1 MLFSNLKDIL
11 PVRRISAISGISS
24 STVYY
29 KPSVRR
35 VRRLPVETENMI
47 VEMAGE
53 RPTYGYRRI
62 WAILRNKGIHL
73 NQKTVRKVLKMH
85 SLSLPASKHK
95 GRTKSRNLFKPT
107 GPDQLWETDITY
119 IPTESGMTY
128 LMCVKDCFS
137 KEWQGYNYANSCMA
151 SDAIG
156 SVEDAVMRTFDG
168 DVPEGLVLRVDNGP
182 QYQSGNFRR
191 AMKLLGMKLE
201 YIQKHTPEDN
211 GNIESFHNSIKT
223 DYFWPNEFADIYEA
237 RKMVEYAFNDYN
249 QVRPHSSVMYLPPS
263 EFRRR
268 WESSEEFRVE
278 YAKFLASAKRKTGK
292 YENKIKEV
300 EANGI

>member
-29 KPSVRR
+29 KPSVGRM
-35 VRRLPVETENMI
+35 RRLPVETENMI

-62 WAILRNKGIHL
+62 WVILRNRGIHL

-85 SLSLPASKHK
+85 SLSLPASRHK

-107 GPDQLWETDITY
+107 GPDQLWKTDITH

-137 KEWQGYNYANSCMA
+137 KEWQGYNHANSCMA

-182 QYQSGNFRR
+182 RYQSGNFRR

-211 GNIESFHNSIKT
+211 VDIESFHNSLKM
-223 DYFWPNEFADIYEA
+223 DYIWVNDLETFQDAE
-237 RKMVEYAFNDYN
+237 KLMEYAFTDYN
-249 QVRPHSSVMYLPPS
+249 TVRPHSSVMYLPPS

-268 WESSEEFRVE
+268 WESGEEFRVE
-278 YAKFLASAKRKTGK
+278 YVKFLASVKRKIR
-292 YENKIKEV
+292 EKIEEV
-300 EANGI
+300 EANGF

>member
-1 MLFSNLKDIL
+1 MTVLDDLKDKVPL
-11 PVRRISAISGISS
+11 REISRISGISLS
-24 STVYY
+24 EYYY
-29 KPSVRR
+29 KPRERQVE
-35 VRRLPVETENMI
+35 RLDPSIKERI
-47 VEMAGE
+47 RYIASE
-53 RPTYGYRRI
+53 RPTYGYRRV
-62 WAILRNKGIHL
+62 WAVLRNQGTAV
-73 NQKTVRKVLKMH
+73 NQKTVRKVIKD
-85 SLSLPASKHK
+85 SNLSLPASRHK
-95 GRTKSRNLFKPT
+95 GRTKSRNLFRPQ
-107 GPDQLWETDITY
+107 GADQLWETDITY

-137 KEWQGYNYANSCMA
+137 KEWQGYNRANSCMA

-156 SVEDAVMRTFDG
+156 SVED

-191 AMKLLGMKLE
+191 AMKLE

-223 DYFWPNEFADIYEA
+223 DHIWPNEFADIYEA

-268 WESSEEFRVE
+268 WESGEEFRVE
-278 YAKFLASAKRKTGK
+278 YAKFLAGVKRKTEK

>member
-85 SLSLPASKHK
+85 SLSLPASRHK
-95 GRTKSRNLFKPT
+95 GRTESRKLFKPT

-119 IPTESGMTY
+119 IPAESGMTY

-278 YAKFLASAKRKTGK
+278 YAKFLASVKRKTGK
-292 YENKIKEV
+292 YGNKIKEV